1 MNDILFAAFHDELE
15 KVASAKKPG
24 FLKQLYLDM
33 LTAESARL
41 KKLNSP
47 KPPSL
52 SLTDRIRLDT
62 ARSAGRKSVIVG
74 GDLTPAGKPR
84 NVSLEETFLKS
95 RGMDKVSHDCR
106 GDILRAFKAEGGA
119 LSMRVL
125 LKRTKRQPAYQVRK
139 ELAKM
144 KREGLVK
151 AHPHGD
157 LFTVASKLGKTNGR

>member
-24 FLKQLYLDM
+24 FFGRLYLGM
-33 LTAESARL
+33 LNAELARV
-41 KKLNSP
+41 KKQKL

-52 SLTDRIRLDT
+52 SLTDQIRLYIAGPT
-62 ARSAGRKSVIVG
+62 ARKSVIVG

-84 NVSLEETFLKS
+84 NVSIEETFLKS
-95 RGMDKVSHDCR
+95 RGMDKVSHNCR

-125 LKRTKRQPAYQVRK
+125 LKRTKSQPAYQVRK

-157 LFTVASKLGKTNGR
+157 LFTVAGKLP